1 MLFIIAVHNYT
12 IAMNCCQGYYLS
24 IYNVTANAL
33 TYFSIMEEN
42 YFVIWTLQFLNFFA
56 FPAQR
61 DELLRLWE
69 SERRYFNPLSLHSER
84 PVATVQSG
92 DTVKFQ
98 TTLPA
103 KGETWIGFFGLALLA
118 FQPTLPAKGET
129 KDNAN
134 SQEALQFQPN
144 LPAKGETTFD
154 GTFNTLVL
162 FQPNL
167 PAKGETISSLQLQR
181 ARIYFNPLSQQRE
194 RPRIHL
200 PDSDTTVFQPTLPAK
215 GETNK
220 DPDRPAA
227 GAIST
232 HSPSK
237 GRDARPA
244 FETLTQFYFNP
255 LSQQRERR

>member
-69 SERRYFNPLSLHSER
+69 SERRYFNPLSRHGER

-103 KGETWIGFFGLALLA
+103 KGETLWSKDPRNAAGFQPTLPTQGETPPVLCRRTTSQDFNPLFQQRERLRLQEQIKALQVISTHSPSKGRDPDRLIPTILQFK

-129 KDNAN
+129 AKVAN
-134 SQEALQFQPN
+134 
-144 LPAKGETTFD
+144 
-154 GTFNTLVL
+154 
-162 FQPNL
+162 
-167 PAKGETISSLQLQR
+167 
-181 ARIYFNPLSQQRE
+181 NPLLLLY
-194 RPRIHL
+194 IL
-200 PDSDTTVFQPTLPAK
+200 LK
-215 GETNK
+215 
-220 DPDRPAA
+220 
-227 GAIST
+227 
-232 HSPSK
+232 
-237 GRDARPA
+237 
-244 FETLTQFYFNP
+244 
-255 LSQQRERR
+255 